1 MWFDAQAALAKIGGG
16 DAPPSAPVMPDK
28 REAKLAEIAGIAEYE
43 AHASEIATSAARQL
57 MASPY
62 GESPGGRPLTYTG
75 RVVSLEAWRAMAAWE
90 RHGPRGQI
98 WSGASQG
105 WEKRRERT

>member
-16 DAPPSAPVMPDK
+16 DAPPSAPGMPGE
-28 REAKLAEIAGIAEYE
+28 RETKLAEIAGIAEYE
-43 AHASEIATSAARQL
+43 AHASEIATSAARQP

-62 GESPGGRPLTYTG
+62 GKSPGGRPLTYTG
-75 RVVSLEAWRAMAAWE
+75 CVVSLEAWRAMSAWE

-98 WSGASQG
+98 WSGVNQR
-105 WEKRRERT
+105 WENRKERT